1 MKKADMIKLVS
12 ERASIR
18 SKDAVLAIK
27 ALIQVIQ
34 KGLNEGEN
42 ITLSGLGTFKMK
54 VRKAR
59 NGRNIKTGEIIRVP
73 AGYKVSFKPT
83 IKFRKAVE
91 NFSPKN
97 QTK

>member
-1 MKKADMIKLVS
+1 MKKADMINLVS
-12 ERASIR
+12 QRAGIR

-27 ALIQVIQ
+27 ALIKVIQ

-54 VRKAR
+54 LRKAR
-59 NGRNIKTGEIIRVP
+59 NGRNIKTGETVYVP

-83 IKFRKAVE
+83 IKFKKAVE
-91 NFSPKN
+91 KFSPKN

>member
-1 MKKADMIKLVS
+1 MKKADIIKHVCEKS
-12 ERASIR
+12 GIR
-18 SKDAVLAIK
+18 SKDAALAIK
-27 ALIQVIQ
+27 ALIKVIQ
-34 KGLNEGEN
+34 NGLSDGES

-54 VRKAR
+54 NRKAR

-91 NFSPKN
+91 KFSPKKP
-97 QTK
+97 TK